1 MKQILLVLMETYR
14 RQVKS
19 WSFILLVLSPFIF
32 IFISFG
38 FGYLSSTLGGDSSD
52 QIAIV
57 STNKGLAKQ
66 LRYDKDEM
74 TLKYHSQKSAQQAL
88 KKEKIKGYLVA
99 EQKNSQLV
107 AKYVGKTRLSTTQK
121 TQFQQVLQA
130 NQQSLNV
137 QKAQLTQAQLK
148 ALAVQP
154 VLEQQVSKKGA
165 SDETIKTISFMI
177 TIFLMYFILIT
188 YTTTVAQDIAS
199 EKGTKIME
207 MIFSSMPAKKYFYGK
222 ILGTFGVIATHLLI
236 YLIGGSAVYLIL
248 PKLELSKEI
257 FAEYNTTIGKVA
269 GNLLS
274 INLIYILLG
283 VVIFTILA
291 ALCGALVVRPEDTSK
306 AVQPVI
312 YIVLVGFIGS
322 LVFGENANNLI
333 VKIASYVPF
342 ISSFFMP
349 MRLIYSEVSPVQ
361 VGLSL
366 LLLIGATFGL
376 AMYVGRMYAGLILQ
390 TDDLGII
397 NSFKRASKIR

>member
-19 WSFILLVLSPFIF
+19 WSFILLVISPFIF

-66 LRYDKDEM
+66 LRYDKDKM

-148 ALAVQP
+148 ALALQP

-222 ILGTFGVIATHLLI
+222 ILGTFAVIATHLLI
-236 YLIGGSAVYLIL
+236 YLIGGGAVYLIL